1 MPCVQTQIYLFLC
14 SKFLRGFLLVCVL
27 IVSLHMN
34 VCSSQ
39 LGVCVIHWLATQLVF
54 LRCEFCFLLVLQ
66 ATPRSHYGFVRFNFP
81 PLFLSCSFAYFRDQ
95 YFLQRIL
102 FCLQAQLRQ
111 LHAYQRQLPA
121 SQPGCMGG
129 EKRFSPPMQLG
140 CKELCK
146 KDGGC
151 MYFGEQCY
159 FSKIHPPHTLQC
171 SCIHAGI
178 LQGLFCDVLPYIR
191 NNRKWCLPSLCLF
204 LLTCLNTTAS
214 YIAQPVLPCS

>member
-27 IVSLHMN
+27 IVSLPMN

-66 ATPRSHYGFVRFNFP
+66 ATPRSHYGIVRFNFP
-81 PLFLSCSFAYFRDQ
+81 PLFLSYSFAYLGISIFCREYCFVCKLNSDNCLLASTTCLVPGLHGRRET
-95 YFLQRIL
+95 FLSSHAAWVQGA
-102 FCLQAQLRQ
+102 LQK
-111 LHAYQRQLPA
+111 
-121 SQPGCMGG
+121 GWWVC
-129 EKRFSPPMQLG
+129 
-140 CKELCK
+140 
-146 KDGGC
+146 
-151 MYFGEQCY
+151 FGEQCY

>member
-14 SKFLRGFLLVCVL
+14 SKFLRSFLLVCVL
-27 IVSLHMN
+27 IVSLPMN

-102 FCLQAQLRQ
+102 FCLRTQLRQ
-111 LHAYQRQLPA
+111 LLTSVNYLPRTQA
-121 SQPGCMGG
+121 AWEERNVSLLPCSLGST
-129 EKRFSPPMQLG
+129 KRMVGVFWRVVLFLENTSTS
-140 CKELCK
+140 
-146 KDGGC
+146 
-151 MYFGEQCY
+151 Y
-159 FSKIHPPHTLQC
+159 TC

-214 YIAQPVLPCS
+214 YIAQPVLPRS